1 MVPQSGVGTKAVD
14 YEVEQQDGGRVV
26 KRKEAGLTRGS
37 HGGVPVATSSVG
49 RDMLAVSDIQAE
61 TPYAQLN
68 AASVPGEAGRQGRW
82 GSLPTARTLC
92 RPCLLAAD
100 LSDELALT
108 PIHQLRRLTSCT

>member
-49 RDMLAVSDIQAE
+49 
-61 TPYAQLN
+61 
-68 AASVPGEAGRQGRW
+68 
-82 GSLPTARTLC
+82 
-92 RPCLLAAD
+92 
-100 LSDELALT
+100 
-108 PIHQLRRLTSCT
+108 